1 MPDLSSFLGASV
13 AGYSLGKVLSALA
26 TLLVC
31 LIAVKLIMKL
41 LTRLLSRT
49 QKLGDRLQGLLLT
62 AVKVILYVL
71 TLIITAEA
79 LGFNTSSLTA
89 LLSVLT
95 LGVTLAAEDI
105 LGNVAGGLVILSS
118 RPFALGD
125 YIEAGGVSGTVR
137 EIGLNRVKLETPDAE
152 QGALRLQD
160 HQLYRAGPPPGGAD
174 GHSLLRCPYRGS
186 EGRLYGGGGG
196 SGGCAFR
203 PGAHRAADELRRQ
216 RH

>member
-137 EIGLNRVKLETPDAE
+137 EIGLNRVELETPD
-152 QGALRLQD
+152 G
-160 HQLYRAGPPPGGAD
+160 
-174 GHSLLRCPYRGS
+174 
-186 EGRLYGGGGG
+186 
-196 SGGCAFR
+196 
-203 PGAHRAADELRRQ
+203 
-216 RH
+216 